1 MSGEIVD
8 VEMYTIPVSEH
19 CRQNNCCKTA
29 RRERQPMKKRHKS
42 PFLLIA
48 YLCNSGKPSPR
59 LTSFHVIILL

>member
-29 RRERQPMKKRHKS
+29 RRERQPMKKNVTKV
-42 PFLLIA
+42 PF
-48 YLCNSGKPSPR
+48 Y
-59 LTSFHVIILL
+59 